1 MVRPLTKRDFF
12 VPLRILF
19 PVCYVCTPYSVGP
32 ALKLLI
38 SLNPPFFFFFCYTD
52 INSPKMKIFSLLI
65 LLSLSTIAIVSP
77 LLAADSTSLSDLTNF
92 LQLDPVSN
100 VETDYN
106 SPGMVEQTQPFIPGI
121 STSQGTAGL
130 PIKDSSLDA
139 AQLQPLSPSN
149 FDAAGSSFEL
159 AGKSPPGKSEPE
171 PPATMETVYL
181 CCESTEEDKYICDDR
196 ER

>member
-1 MVRPLTKRDFF
+1 
-12 VPLRILF
+12 
-19 PVCYVCTPYSVGP
+19 
-32 ALKLLI
+32 
-38 SLNPPFFFFFCYTD
+38 
-52 INSPKMKIFSLLI
+52 MKIFSLLI

-77 LLAADSTSLSDLTNF
+77 LLAADSTSLSDLTNSN
-92 LQLDPVSN
+92 QLDPVSN
-100 VETDYN
+100 VETDYFDN
-106 SPGMVEQTQPFIPGI
+106 YPGMVEQTQPFTPGI

-139 AQLQPLSPSN
+139 AQLQPSSPSN

-181 CCESTEEDKYICDDR
+181 CCESTEEDRYICDDR